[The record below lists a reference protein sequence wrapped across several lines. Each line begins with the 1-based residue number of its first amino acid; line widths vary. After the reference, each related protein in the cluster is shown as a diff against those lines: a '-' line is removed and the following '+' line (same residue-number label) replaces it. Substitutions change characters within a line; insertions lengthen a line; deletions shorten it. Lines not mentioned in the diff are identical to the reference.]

1 MEGDDDDDRKDED
14 EDFSNGDWGNS
25 DPVGLLNT
33 GVIALRN
40 SVYAGGGVMAVL
52 PPSSD
57 LIGLSWAGA
66 MGRSWSSDGNSMVFG
81 VTRGRSVGLGAILPK
96 EGEGA
101 SWLKYIC
108 IFVVDEIVAISPKQA

>member
-1 MEGDDDDDRKDED
+1 MEGDENDDDDRKDED

-25 DPVGLLNT
+25 DRVGLVNT

-57 LIGLSWAGA
+57 LIGLS
-66 MGRSWSSDGNSMVFG
+66 
-81 VTRGRSVGLGAILPK
+81 
-96 EGEGA
+96 
-101 SWLKYIC
+101 
-108 IFVVDEIVAISPKQA
+108 

>member
-1 MEGDDDDDRKDED
+1 MEGDENDDDDRKDED

-57 LIGLSWAGA
+57 LIGLS
-66 MGRSWSSDGNSMVFG
+66 
-81 VTRGRSVGLGAILPK
+81 
-96 EGEGA
+96 
-101 SWLKYIC
+101 
-108 IFVVDEIVAISPKQA
+108 